1 MTDLDFLD
9 EAGTATPTQA
19 QVPAGEVRPGAGS
32 VGPDTEVS
40 APSTDSETADKPK
53 YTNITATYPE
63 GTEVP
68 DGFKTITDFAG
79 ELSVRNVLAAQAEGR
94 GASAADLVDKSAIY
108 AATRAVRNPL
118 PVIVIGETAYLGPD
132 AVEAW
137 DNRPVRGEGGTS
149 SGAGGTLTDEEL
161 FKAANAARDSRVK
174 LEKRLASI
182 RDERLPKAQKLEEK
196 RSNQLKARN
205 LTWEQVEEWASAQ
218 EVTEPDDN
226 EDKSE

>member
-9 EAGTATPTQA
+9 EAGTATPESAQTPATQDNTNTDA
-19 QVPAGEVRPGAGS
+19 T
-32 VGPDTEVS
+32 GPDTAVS
-40 APSTDSETADKPK
+40 APGADAADKPK
-53 YTNITATYPE
+53 YTKVTATYPE

-68 DGFKTITDFAG
+68 DGFKTISDFAG
-79 ELSVRNVLAAQAEGR
+79 ELSVRNVLAAQAAG
-94 GASAADLVDKSAIY
+94 GAASAADLVDKSAIY

-132 AVEAW
+132 AVTAW

-182 RDERLPKAQKLEEK
+182 RDERLPKAQKLEAK
-196 RSNQLKARN
+196 RDNQLKVRN

-218 EVTEPDDN
+218 EVTEPDN